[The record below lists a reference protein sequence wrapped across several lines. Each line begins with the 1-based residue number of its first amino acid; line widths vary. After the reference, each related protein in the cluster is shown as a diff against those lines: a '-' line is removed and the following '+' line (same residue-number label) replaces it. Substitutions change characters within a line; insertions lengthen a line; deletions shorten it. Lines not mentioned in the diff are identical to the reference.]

1 MEAAIEFARERV
13 RLGTLLLQRELVTAE
28 QLAEALEEKEETGRR
43 LGEIVLAHGWVSEV
57 ALARAL
63 ADQLH
68 IDFVDIGAS
77 PPNPAV
83 ANLLPDRYARRYR
96 AIPVRFIG
104 ENTVLVAV
112 EDPTNVVAS
121 DDLRLVLGI
130 EIQLAV
136 ATASDIEGGLER
148 FYPVS
153 DAEVEAVDGEDAE
166 SLPSAGPR
174 ADIVDVRSGGV
185 ASAPAV
191 TLVNEMI
198 KRAIEE
204 GASDVHFEPQYERLI
219 VRARIDGVMQQLKVV
234 SADLQQAVTTR
245 LKIMGDLDIA
255 ERRAP
260 QDGRV
265 SIRFGGE
272 PMDLRIA
279 VLPTVYGEQVVLRI
293 LYRTATAIDF
303 SQLGLAD
310 DAAETLRWAIGQPY
324 GAIFASGPTG
334 SGKTTTLYAALGML
348 NDPERVVMT
357 IEDPVEYQL
366 DGVNQIQ
373 INPKAGLTFAQGLRT
388 ILRSDPDVLLV
399 GEIRDNETAKIAIQA
414 AMTGHLVLSTLHAD
428 NAANSI
434 SRLRDMGV
442 DTSLLAGTVNCI
454 FSQRLV
460 RKLCPSCKKPYTPV
474 ADTLRRAGFSE
485 DIALSG
491 NVTLYRPRGC
501 VQCMGGYKGRVALYE
516 VLKVTAEMRRLIEA
530 ASSEE
535 IYAAAVAAGMRT
547 LYEDGLRHSLAGVTS
562 LEEVRRVAGE
572 RRV

>member
-1 MEAAIEFARERV
+1 MEAAIEFAAGRV
-13 RLGTLLLQRELVTAE
+13 RLGTLLLQRGLLTAE

-43 LGEIVLAHGWVSEV
+43 LGEIVVEHGWVSEI

-63 ADQLH
+63 ADQHHL
-68 IDFVDIGAS
+68 DFVDIGAS

-83 ANLLPDRYARRYR
+83 ASLLSDRYARRYR
-96 AIPVRFIG
+96 AVPVRFVG

-121 DDLRLVLGI
+121 DDLRLALGI
-130 EIQLAV
+130 DIQLGV
-136 ATASDIEGGLER
+136 ATASDIDAALER
-148 FYPVS
+148 FHPVS
-153 DAEVEAVDGEDAE
+153 ESEVEQVE
-166 SLPSAGPR
+166 SDEVSERAGPR
-174 ADIVDVRSGGV
+174 VDLVEVRSGA

-191 TLVNEMI
+191 SLVNEMI

-204 GASDVHFEPQYERLI
+204 SASDIHFEPQSDRLV

-234 SADLQQAVTTR
+234 SQDLQQAVTTR

-265 SIRFGGE
+265 SIKFGGE

-303 SQLGLAD
+303 SQLGLAE
-310 DAAETLRWAIGQPY
+310 DAADTLRWAISQPY

-334 SGKTTTLYAALGML
+334 SGKTTTLYAALGVL

-357 IEDPVEYQL
+357 IEDPVEFQL

-434 SRLRDMGV
+434 ARLRDMGV

-460 RKLCPSCKKPYTPV
+460 RKLCPSCKKPYRPV
-474 ADTLRRAGFSE
+474 ADTLRRAGFPE
-485 DIALSG
+485 DVCLSG
-491 NVTLYRPRGC
+491 DITLYRPRGC
-501 VQCMGGYKGRVALYE
+501 VQCTGGYKGRIALYE
-516 VLKVTAEMRRLIEA
+516 VLKVTMQMRRLIET
-530 ASSEE
+530 ASAED
-535 IYAAAVAAGMRT
+535 IYLAAVENGMRT
-547 LYEDGLRHSLAGVTS
+547 LYEDGLRHCLDGITS